1 VPRIANL
8 TRAPPIGQVKVD
20 AFRAGHMERGGIQE
34 GIRKR
39 VPDA

>member
-8 TRAPPIGQVKVD
+8 THAAPIDQVKVD
-20 AFRAGHMERGGIQE
+20 AFRAGHMERGGIEE